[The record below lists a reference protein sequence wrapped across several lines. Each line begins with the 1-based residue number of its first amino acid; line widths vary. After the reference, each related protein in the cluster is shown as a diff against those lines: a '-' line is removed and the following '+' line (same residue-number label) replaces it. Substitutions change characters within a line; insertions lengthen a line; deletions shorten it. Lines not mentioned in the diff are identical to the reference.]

1 MPGYG
6 RLIPIYW
13 NIEAMMTEQTDN
25 PNLKPTLLAVLA
37 HPDDETFGTG
47 GTLALYAR
55 GGVEVHLVCA
65 TRGEV
70 GEVDPRL
77 LRGFETVAD
86 RREAELRCA
95 AEMLKLAG
103 VYFMGYRDS
112 GMPGSPDN
120 HHPQALAAQP
130 QEQVAME
137 IAYFI
142 RKLRPQ
148 VIITFDP
155 MGGYGHPDH
164 IAIHKAT
171 TQAFE
176 MAGDPAVRVKE
187 DLSPYSPQKLY
198 YNVIPRGFLRAGI
211 FMLRLFGKDPRRFG
225 SNGDIDLVEIARV
238 SFPVTAKIDY
248 GPVAKI
254 REEAAY
260 CHESQGGRQQ
270 AKGIIPALRRLFGGS
285 ETYMRAYPP
294 VKNQKKERDLFEGIR
309 VQVHQG

>member
-1 MPGYG
+1 
-6 RLIPIYW
+6 
-13 NIEAMMTEQTDN
+13 MTDQSGNTN
-25 PNLKPTLLAVLA
+25 PKPTLLAVLA

-55 GGVEVHLVCA
+55 MGVEVYLVCA

-70 GEVDPRL
+70 GEVDPQL

-120 HHPQALAAQP
+120 HHPQALTAQP
-130 QEQVAME
+130 QHQVALE

-142 RKLRPQ
+142 RKLQPQ

-176 MAGDPAVRVKE
+176 MAGSSTVKVKD
-187 DLSPYSPQKLY
+187 DLPPYSPQKLY
-198 YNVIPRGFLRAGI
+198 YHVIPRSFLRAGI
-211 FMLRLFGKDPRRFG
+211 FTLCLFGKDPHRFG
-225 SNGDIDLVEIARV
+225 SNGDIDLVEIARMN
-238 SFPVTAKIDY
+238 FPINARIDY

-254 REEAAY
+254 REKAAC
-260 CHESQGGRQQ
+260 CHESQGGGQQ
-270 AKGIIPALRRLFGGS
+270 ARGIIPALRRLFGGN
-285 ETYMRAYPP
+285 ETFMRAYPP
-294 VKNQKKERDLFEGIR
+294 VKNRKNERDLFEGVSIP
-309 VQVHQG
+309 